1 MIGSLLQPELAE
13 LIRQRN
19 FSQLREILCDF
30 PPPDIAE
37 ILGDLSAEDK
47 AVLLRILPHDLA
59 TAVFEYLSV
68 EDQENVHRIE
78 DLEHVPAAVR
88 FLSIEPLLGPIERLP
103 LLGIQWVIVGGESG
117 PKARPMEK
125 EWVESILSQCH
136 EAGVAFFFKQWG
148 GVRKKRAGRVLN
160 GKTYDEMPSPLQ
172 LLLRGSSP
180 DKNSRR
186 ASALSRRG
194 ALPEPRCDGSP
205 SG

>member
-1 MIGSLLQPELAE
+1 MSDLFHDGVPFEFIKRVFATMTASPRHTFQVLTKRSGRLREVAAE
-13 LIRQRN
+13 L
-19 FSQLREILCDF
+19 DW
-30 PPPDIAE
+30 PPNVWM
-37 ILGDLSAEDK
+37 G
-47 AVLLRILPHDLA
+47 V
-59 TAVFEYLSV
+59 SV
-68 EDQENVHRIE
+68 EDQENVYRIE

-103 LLGIQWVIVGGESG
+103 LLGIHWVIVGGESG